1 MNSRSY
7 SARRI
12 TTRSLDGGDS
22 GQKRKREREK
32 KEIEKDSGPVLCLCI
47 NPYNASPFPVV
58 QGSLFPYSHCQLKFA
73 TISIRRFNFSI
84 SWNDFVT
91 GIVRNTLCIK

>member
-22 GQKRKREREK
+22 GQKRKREREE

-47 NPYNASPFPVV
+47 NPYYASPFSVV
-58 QGSLFPYSHCQLKFA
+58 QGSLFPCCHCELKFA
-73 TISIRRFNFSI
+73 TISIRRFIFSI